1 MEERCFPN
9 KLKIFQN
16 FLSGKGE
23 GCNILLEREE
33 SYSFIFPHYLAVKM
47 QTKREN
53 EGSDPFSLWLDG
65 DNVFNPYRV
74 SEIARNLSIEPE
86 SALQD
91 IYVSRAFTCYQMS
104 SLILEKMWNALK
116 NYSPELVI
124 ITGLTSI
131 FLESDISTNEAER
144 VFQPV
149 LEDLKKFKNRSESL
163 LLTSRTSRKINNSN
177 IFSKIVEI
185 SDEVLIVKEGQES
198 EVEIEKD
205 TSDYSETS
213 ILSISEKESS
223 SSRPT
228 LDDYL
233 EG

>member
-9 KLKIFQN
+9 RLKIFQD
-16 FLSGKGE
+16 FLSGRVE
-23 GCNILLEREE
+23 SYNILLEREE
-33 SYSFIFPHYLAVKM
+33 SYSFIFPHYLAVRM

-53 EGSDPFSLWLDG
+53 KGSNPSSLWLDG

-104 SLILEKMWNALK
+104 SLILEKMWSALK
-116 NYSPELVI
+116 KYSPELVI
-124 ITGLTSI
+124 ITGLPSI
-131 FLESDISTNEAER
+131 FLKSDISTNEAER

-149 LEDLKKFKNRSESL
+149 LEDLKEFKNRSESL

-177 IFSKIVEI
+177 ISSEIVEI
-185 SDEVLIVKEGQES
+185 SDEVLIAKEGQES
-198 EVEIEKD
+198 EVKIERD

-213 ILSISEKESS
+213 ILSISENESS
-223 SSRPT
+223 SPHPT
-228 LDDYL
+228 LEDYS